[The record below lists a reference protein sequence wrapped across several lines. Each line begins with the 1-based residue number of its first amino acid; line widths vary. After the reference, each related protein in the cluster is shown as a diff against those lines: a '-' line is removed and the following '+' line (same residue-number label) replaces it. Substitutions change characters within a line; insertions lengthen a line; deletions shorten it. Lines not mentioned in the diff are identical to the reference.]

1 MESYIRNKVGHHNRM
16 SLFGTIGVV
25 SETPQHAY
33 DPTISFDKDIY
44 GRMDKIKKD
53 AKTDDTKFL
62 EDIEALM
69 REQPDNFLLI
79 LKILEMNYIST
90 FNRIRDK
97 MVRFITPTGVNELD

>member
-1 MESYIRNKVGHHNRM
+1 M

-62 EDIEALM
+62 EDTEALM

-79 LKILEMNYIST
+79 LTILEMNYIST